1 MLGSMLSQLPDDTDN
16 MMAFLGML
24 GSLGQKGNGLGCKTM
39 EGARCVKEA
48 AVEFPDIC
56 VESFAHFAI
65 PNIEVPANLGGNADG
80 SIDISKEVPFM
91 PCGAVQATPRTLPLQ
106 CRDTED
112 KGIGIFTK
120 GGEEKVHTAIG
131 VGEIVEGKV
140 MVRGT
145 DVTGEQHCCGCDS
158 RPANCNPVL
167 PNCNLCDAAVHCSGH
182 GTTSDEDKRDGC
194 ECTCDVNYK
203 GTDCSERSTSTS
215 TTITEESTSTS
226 TTITEEKDSDASD
239 SAWRA
244 LTACSFFSVAM
255 AVHV

>member
-1 MLGSMLSQLPDDTDN
+1 MFSQLPDDKEDF
-16 MMAFLGML
+16 MAILGVL
-24 GSLGQKGNGLGCKTM
+24 GSLGQNGNRLGCKTM
-39 EGARCVKEA
+39 AGARCVKEA

-65 PNIEVPANLGGNADG
+65 PGFPIPTSFGGNPDG
-80 SIDISKEVPFM
+80 SIDITKDVIGM
-91 PCGAVQATPRTLPLQ
+91 PCGAVQATNRTLPLQ

-167 PNCNLCDAAVHCSGH
+167 PNCNLCDAAEHCSSH

-194 ECTCDVNYK
+194 ECTCDVNYE
-203 GTDCSERSTSTS
+203 GTDCSECSTC
-215 TTITEESTSTS
+215 TTTA
-226 TTITEEKDSDASD
+226 EEKGPDARSRSD

-244 LTACSFFSVAM
+244 LTASSFFSVAM